1 LSASHT
7 AVTGAPPSEVMALVP
22 RTLMWA
28 TEGKEILDA
37 ELRHAQRV
45 SAALSTMLARLRT
58 ESPPIAD
65 ALTRRLSQASE
76 STVNRVLLS
85 PNVGR
90 RLLWEH
96 GRAEQNAQF
105 LDSCLRMEA
114 LAQGAPPGDTPI
126 MPSTWSALGDSVLRA
141 GGEVVRQAPVGG
153 TLAVDLES
161 PDVIALGSTPPTE
174 AQTWT
179 PLAGE
184 EQRTALEALTAALG
198 LVQSAGASLRA
209 LTGSCAKVVV
219 MRKRQTD
226 DFCSFSACDY
236 IGRITLVNPQLVNEL
251 IIAEALVHESIH
263 SYLYMDEP
271 RSLWGL
277 DPGVRAEPG
286 VVTSPWSGRTLP
298 VCAFLHACFVWY
310 GLFFFWGRVM
320 ASPQVRTKDVRF
332 RVAQAGSG
340 FMKGPLL
347 DRLGPERTGLLR
359 DDIRAALVAAQRNVL
374 AMVAN

>member
-1 LSASHT
+1 MSASDT
-7 AVTGAPPSEVMALVP
+7 AVTGAPPAEVLALVP
-22 RTLMWA
+22 QTLMWT
-28 TEGKEILDA
+28 TEGTEILDA

-45 SAALSTMLARLRT
+45 SAALSTLLARLRT
-58 ESPPIAD
+58 ASPPIAD
-65 ALTRRLSQASE
+65 GLTRRLSQASE
-76 STVNRVLLS
+76 SAVNRVLLS
-85 PNVGR
+85 PNVSR
-90 RLLWEH
+90 RLLWEP
-96 GRAEQNAQF
+96 GRTEQNAQF
-105 LDSCLRMEA
+105 LDRCLRLEA
-114 LAQGAPPGDTPI
+114 LAHGAPPDDAQI
-126 MPSTWSALGDSVLRA
+126 QPSTWSALGDAVLRA
-141 GGEVVRQAPVGG
+141 GGDVVRHGPVGG
-153 TLAVDLES
+153 TLAVDLDS

-179 PLAGE
+179 PLARE

-209 LTGSCAKVVV
+209 LTGSCARVVV

-236 IGRITLVNPQLVNEL
+236 IGRITLVNPQLVDEL

-263 SYLYMDEP
+263 SYLYMHEP
-271 RSLWGL
+271 RALWGL
-277 DPGVRAEPG
+277 NPGVHAEPG

-320 ASPQVRTKDVRF
+320 ASPRADAKDVRF

-359 DDIRAALVAAQRNVL
+359 DDVRAALVAAQRNVL